1 MITPIAPMTPLL
13 GGLAGYHDASDCQS
27 IMDLPNKALVSQ
39 GRSAIALALQLSAIG
54 EGDDVLMPA
63 YHCPAM
69 TAAVRA
75 VGARPRFFRIQDTL
89 AIRAEDVIAAGTKD
103 TKAVLLPHF
112 FAWAQSSA
120 LFDELR
126 DGTKWLLIED
136 CAHAFFG
143 RPGRVPPG
151 SLGDYS
157 IASIPKFFPSLWGG
171 VLASAQR
178 VITLPLQPSSLP
190 YQLKLALNSVEQSA
204 SFGVFGRWS
213 RPLEGVLSGFSRMR
227 SAAIR
232 RGRTPAAGITEG
244 PPDDEPGFAVV
255 DMNRFRESAGWWP
268 EACVSNRANSSS
280 RAERRYTAFRKMV
293 RAVGANQYGF
303 LLNDRQAPD
312 FPPYVMPL
320 RLRRPERDFTILRAA
335 GVPMYR
341 WEHAATGYCPVTDDY
356 RLSVVQLPCH
366 DSLADEQIESIGT
379 AVRRIL
385 N

>member
-1 MITPIAPMTPLL
+1 MSSLIAPMTPLL
-13 GGLAGYHDASDCQS
+13 GGIAKDRGASDCVS
-27 IMDLPNKALVSQ
+27 VMDLPNKALVSQ

-75 VGARPRFFRIQDTL
+75 VGARPRFFRIQDNL
-89 AIRAEDVIAAGTKD
+89 AIRAEDVIEAGTKD

-112 FAWAQSSA
+112 FAWAQPAA

-126 DGTKWLLIED
+126 AGTDWLLIED

-143 RPGRVPPG
+143 QPGRMPPG

-178 VITLPLQPSSLP
+178 VLSLPLRPSALP
-190 YQLKLALNSVEQSA
+190 YQLKLVLNSIEQSA
-204 SFGVFGRWS
+204 SFGVFGPWS
-213 RPLEGVLSGFSRMR
+213 RPLEGILSGLSRLR
-227 SAAIR
+227 SAAT
-232 RGRTPAAGITEG
+232 RGAGPAAAGITEG
-244 PPDDEPGFAVV
+244 LVDDEPGFAMV
-255 DMNRFRESAGWWP
+255 DMKRFHESAGWWP
-268 EACVSNRANSSS
+268 EAWVGNHSSSSS
-280 RAERRYTAFRKMV
+280 RPRRRHAAFRKMS
-293 RAVGANQYGF
+293 RAVGDNQYGS
-303 LLNDRQAPD
+303 LLNEQQDPD

-320 RLRRPERDFTILRAA
+320 RLRRPERDFPILRAA

-341 WEHAATGYCPVTDDY
+341 WEHAATSFCPVTDDY

-366 DSLADEQIESIGT
+366 DSLADEQIESIGA